1 MRPSATDD
9 QGNDGAWHRLWR
21 KGNGKGWLKH
31 VVHILC
37 QDHPLAISADFLIP
51 IVLLLLI
58 QGDGLRSSLLGRY
71 FGTNYHFRIG
81 RDANSKSLIDS
92 NSKKTASQMVNS
104 GPGAEMLS
112 RAGVTLCEMQGRLD
126 KCGASDLIIDLI
138 MVQPNLR
145 VFLEILELAIAL
157 LEGGNN
163 SIQVGNYL
171 GSQEFYDF
179 GHEKGDVCD
188 HVTTRLLPTRG
199 LSVRSPHHSRLAS
212 FFSRV
217 CSRNQRFLLRLI
229 IFAYFLIFLFWRN
242 HCSIG
247 LQTVNVKNSSDT
259 STTKWETLRP
269 KSGRQSQFKQQSQL

>member
-9 QGNDGAWHRLWR
+9 QGNDGTWHRLWR
-21 KGNGKGWLKH
+21 KGNGKRWLEH
-31 VVHILC
+31 VVHVLC

-71 FGTNYHFRIG
+71 FGTNYHIRIG
-81 RDANSKSLIDS
+81 RDANGKSLIDS

-171 GSQEFYDF
+171 DSQEFYDF

-199 LSVRSPHHSRLAS
+199 LSVRGPYHSRLAS

-229 IFAYFLIFLFWRN
+229 IFAYFLIFLFGRN
-242 HCSIG
+242 HYSIG
-247 LQTVNVKNSSDT
+247 LQTVNVKISSAT
-259 STTKWETLRP
+259 STIKWETRRP

>member
-1 MRPSATDD
+1 MRPSAADD
-9 QGNDGAWHRLWR
+9 QGNDGTWHRLWR
-21 KGNGKGWLKH
+21 KGNGKGWLKR
-31 VVHILC
+31 VVHDLC

-71 FGTNYHFRIG
+71 FGTNYHIRIG

-171 GSQEFYDF
+171 DSQEFLWFWTGGNNSIQVGNYLDSQEF
-179 GHEKGDVCD
+179 LWFW
-188 HVTTRLLPTRG
+188 TRERRRARPRYNAPVAHARA
-199 LSVRSPHHSRLAS
+199 VRAWSAS
-212 FFSRV
+212 FSTCIFLFSRV
-217 CSRNQRFLLRLI
+217 LQEPALFITSNHFSHISLFFSFEEI
-229 IFAYFLIFLFWRN
+229 IAPSVYKR
-242 HCSIG
+242 
-247 LQTVNVKNSSDT
+247 
-259 STTKWETLRP
+259 
-269 KSGRQSQFKQQSQL
+269 

>member
-21 KGNGKGWLKH
+21 KGNGKRWLKH
-31 VVHILC
+31 VVHVLC

-71 FGTNYHFRIG
+71 FGTNYHIRIG

-92 NSKKTASQMVNS
+92 NSKKTVSQMVNS

-171 GSQEFYDF
+171 DPQEFLWFWTRERRRVQPRYNAP
-179 GHEKGDVCD
+179 
-188 HVTTRLLPTRG
+188 VTHARA
-199 LSVRSPHHSRLAS
+199 VRAWSAS
-212 FFSRV
+212 FSTCIFLFSRV
-217 CSRNQRFLLRLI
+217 LQEPALFITFNHFSHISLFFSFEEI
-229 IFAYFLIFLFWRN
+229 IAPSVYKR
-242 HCSIG
+242 
-247 LQTVNVKNSSDT
+247 
-259 STTKWETLRP
+259 
-269 KSGRQSQFKQQSQL
+269 